1 MQLLRKLYLILP
13 FIGIAISHCKQ
24 TPAAISDETLTIR
37 FNREPDILNPVL
49 SSTVNAATIEN
60 LLFLPLMDFDPYTQE
75 IKPVL
80 SSGPTT
86 LLRQGSS
93 VGYKIILREEAKWDD
108 GKPVTVADVVFSLKA
123 ILNPF
128 IPSSGKRGVIYP
140 IDSIETFSNP
150 RELIFWTDDNYFLDE
165 QSFTNNFVLQE
176 SKYDS
181 LMLLR
186 NLSWKALKDLNP
198 NDTSSEISKIARA
211 FVYQFS
217 NPYLGR
223 EGVSGCGP
231 YRIEQW
237 VSNQYLRLKR
247 KESWWGSSLRDSNA
261 NFSAYPSEIT
271 FRIIPEEAN
280 AISALKEGLLDF
292 MATDINPANFKSM
305 SEDSTLRQKV
315 NFIAG
320 PPIRYV
326 YLALNNRSVL
336 LNQPETRK
344 ALARI
349 LDLDQL
355 QKNLFQGYAQRIIAP
370 FQPAKSYYDHSLAL
384 IPFDIELA
392 KSNLLEAGWMDT
404 NKNGT
409 VDKKINNRTTE
420 LKLRLL
426 VTPGGL
432 GQQLAIHMQ
441 EQALKVGVAIEIIP
455 KPIHLL
461 LENVRNHDFEIAALS
476 ETQYPGPDDP
486 YTYWHSES
494 YSSNGQNFT
503 GFGSPKTDSIIDQI
517 RHSEPGT
524 LRTNLYKSLQ
534 KEIYEQQAAI
544 FLFAP
549 QNLMALSKKWEGRAA
564 SVRPGYFVNDFKPVS
579 Q

>member
-24 TPAAISDETLTIR
+24 TPAPISDETLTIR

-49 SSTVNAATIEN
+49 SNSAIAATIEN

-75 IKPVL
+75 MKPVL

-86 LLRQGSS
+86 ILNKGNNT
-93 VGYKIILREEAKWDD
+93 GYKIILKEQAKWDD
-108 GKPVTVADVVFSLKA
+108 GTPVTAADVVFSLKA

-128 IPSSGKRGVIYP
+128 VPSNAKRGVIFP
-140 IDSIETFSNP
+140 IDSIETFPNP

-165 QSFTNNFVLQE
+165 QSFTNPFVIQE
-176 SKYDS
+176 SRFDS
-181 LMLLR
+181 LLLLR
-186 NLSWKALKDLNP
+186 NLPWKVLKEMNP
-198 NDTSSEISKIARA
+198 EDTSSESSKIAQA
-211 FVYQFS
+211 FVFQFS
-217 NPYLGR
+217 NPFLGR
-223 EGVSGCGP
+223 EGVTGCGP
-231 YRIEQW
+231 YRIDQW

-247 KESWWGSSLRDSNA
+247 KESWWGSSFRDSSI
-261 NFSAYPSEIT
+261 NFSAYPAEIT

-305 SEDSTLRQKV
+305 SEDSTLIRKV
-315 NFIAG
+315 NFITG

-326 YLALNNRSVL
+326 YLALNNRSPL

-344 ALARI
+344 ALASI

-370 FQPAKSYYDHSLAL
+370 FQPAKSYYDNSLPL
-384 IPFDIELA
+384 IPFDIEQA
-392 KSNLLEAGWMDT
+392 KSYLTQAGWVD
-404 NKNGT
+404 NNGNGT
-409 VDKKINNRTTE
+409 LDKKLNNRVTE

-432 GQQLAIHMQ
+432 GQLVAIHMQ
-441 EQALKVGVAIEIIP
+441 EQALKVGISIEIIP
-455 KPIHLL
+455 KPIHLV
-461 LENVRNHDFEIAALS
+461 LETVKNHDFEIAALS
-476 ETQYPGPDDP
+476 DSQFPGPDDP
-486 YTYWHSES
+486 YGYWHSES
-494 YSSNGQNFT
+494 YTGDGQNYT